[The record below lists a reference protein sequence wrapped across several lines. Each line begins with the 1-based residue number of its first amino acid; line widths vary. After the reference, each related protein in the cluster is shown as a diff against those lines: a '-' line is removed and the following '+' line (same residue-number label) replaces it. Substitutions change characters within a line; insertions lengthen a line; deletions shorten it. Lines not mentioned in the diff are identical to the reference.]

1 MSSRFNLSH
10 LQAIA
15 IEQIHAIQ
23 VMALT
28 EMALHK
34 FLYYYCIHY
43 TWSTNKIH
51 LANQI
56 NRAAGNTLK

>member
-15 IEQIHAIQ
+15 IEQIHVIQ

-28 EMALHK
+28 E
-34 FLYYYCIHY
+34 IH
-43 TWSTNKIH
+43 
-51 LANQI
+51 
-56 NRAAGNTLK
+56 GNGTI